1 MFRDD
6 STSIKRSYKM
16 KIDIR
21 SESCLYVEI
30 NNKTFYIDDSTGES
44 IMDCWNNV
52 DPREEIQ
59 EIINSTFP
67 KEEL

>member
-1 MFRDD
+1 
-6 STSIKRSYKM
+6 M

-21 SESCLYVEI
+21 TKECLYIEI

-44 IMDCWNNV
+44 IMDCWDNKNPIEQIN
-52 DPREEIQ
+52 D
-59 EIINSTFP
+59 IINTTFP

>member
-1 MFRDD
+1 
-6 STSIKRSYKM
+6 M

-21 SESCLYVEI
+21 SENCLYVEI

-44 IMDCWNNV
+44 IMECWNNV